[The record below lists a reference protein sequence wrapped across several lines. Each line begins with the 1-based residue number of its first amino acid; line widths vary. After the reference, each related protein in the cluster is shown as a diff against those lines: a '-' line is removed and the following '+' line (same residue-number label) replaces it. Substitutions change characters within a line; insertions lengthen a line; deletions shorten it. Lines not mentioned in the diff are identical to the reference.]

1 MTTKSVSSAI
11 VDAPDRKPTDAMP
24 RRVYG
29 AAELELPLLGIGC
42 WAFGGGEYWGRQSQ
56 DEVDQIVRH
65 AVDGGCNFFDTAE
78 AYNAGASETSLGLAL
93 RGMPRDQVIVCT
105 KISPNNTAPAT
116 LIEHCE
122 ASLRRL
128 QTDYI
133 DLYMV
138 HWPITGHSI
147 QHFVTES
154 IPTPSASAAF
164 EALGRLRRA
173 GKIRHIGVSN
183 FGRDRLIEALATG
196 VPITVNELPYS
207 LLTRAIE
214 IEILPFCRERGIG
227 VLGYMSLLQGVLSD
241 RYARPA
247 DLPEWRRR
255 TRHFNCHNTPLCRH
269 GLAGAEVETPAALA
283 AIRAVARRVGL
294 ATSELAL
301 KWACAGNGIT
311 SSLCGA
317 RDVSALRANIK
328 AAATPLDPEVR
339 AELNRLTQ
347 PLREALG
354 PSFDYY
360 EHPANDRTK

>member
-1 MTTKSVSSAI
+1 MTIKSASSAI
-11 VDAPDRKPTDAMP
+11 VNPAGRKPTDARP
-24 RRVYG
+24 RRVCG

-78 AYNAGASETSLGLAL
+78 AYNGGASEISLGLAL
-93 RGMPRDQVIVCT
+93 RGIPRDQVIVCT
-105 KISPNNTAPAT
+105 KISPSHTEPVT
-116 LIEHCE
+116 LVEHCE

-138 HWPITGHSI
+138 HWPITAHSI
-147 QHFVTES
+147 RHFATGS
-154 IPTPSASAAF
+154 LPTPSATAAF
-164 EALGRLRRA
+164 ETLGRLRRA

-183 FGRDRLIEALATG
+183 FGREKLTEAIATG
-196 VPITVNELPYS
+196 VPIAVNELPYS

-214 IEILPFCRERGIG
+214 IDILPFCRERGIG

-269 GLAGAEVETPAALA
+269 GLAGAEVETIAALE

-301 KWACAGNGIT
+301 QWACAGDGIT
-311 SSLCGA
+311 SSLCGV
-317 RDVSALRANIK
+317 RDVAALQANIK
-328 AAATPLDPEVR
+328 AAAAPLDPAVR
-339 AELNRLTQ
+339 TELNRITQ
-347 PLREALG
+347 PLLEALG